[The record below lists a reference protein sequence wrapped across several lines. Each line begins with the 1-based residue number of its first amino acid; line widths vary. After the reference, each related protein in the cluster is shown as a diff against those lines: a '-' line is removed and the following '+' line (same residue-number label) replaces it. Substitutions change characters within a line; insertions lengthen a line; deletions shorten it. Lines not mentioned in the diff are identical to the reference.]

1 MGITIFAAVG
11 IFLAHCVRAGEP
23 SVPVQALDLGALIDL
38 GLSKNPRTRAA
49 WFQARALDA
58 ATSEAKAA
66 YFPKVSAAFAGGYDK
81 WYTPAVNAPDDF
93 RRRQATT
100 VLSIEYLLL
109 DFGRRAADVSRAVSL
124 LNSAG
129 LSFERRIQEVVFQ
142 IQRSY
147 FAHEAALVQLQAATA
162 MLAFAQTVE
171 ATVKWETSTGL
182 SSNPDLL
189 RAKKTTL
196 NCEYEL
202 EAAQALVHTTLG
214 DVCVAVGLPANAPV
228 RLASAE
234 MPVSTG
240 DLREKAGQLIEQA
253 LASRPDLAARAAD
266 VSAREA
272 DTRRAV
278 ADFFPEVKIE
288 GNYAYSAFQYNAA
301 AGDSRGDHAQG
312 VNGYGAF
319 LTAKWD
325 LFDGFARVAQERKR
339 RDEENASREE
349 LVLARLDATR
359 DVWSACQTALASARR
374 VDYAEGFVASA
385 KENFESVSLGY
396 EGGLHTVAEISE
408 AASQL
413 AVSRSAR
420 AVAVA
425 EYSTSLASLAL
436 AVGQPVPEK
445 PAALDS
451 YERDTK

>member
-1 MGITIFAAVG
+1 
-11 IFLAHCVRAGEP
+11 
-23 SVPVQALDLGALIDL
+23 
-38 GLSKNPRTRAA
+38 
-49 WFQARALDA
+49 
-58 ATSEAKAA
+58 
-66 YFPKVSAAFAGGYDK
+66 
-81 WYTPAVNAPDDF
+81 
-93 RRRQATT
+93 
-100 VLSIEYLLL
+100 
-109 DFGRRAADVSRAVSL
+109 
-124 LNSAG
+124 
-129 LSFERRIQEVVFQ
+129 
-142 IQRSY
+142 
-147 FAHEAALVQLQAATA
+147 
-162 MLAFAQTVE
+162 
-171 ATVKWETSTGL
+171 
-182 SSNPDLL
+182 
-189 RAKKTTL
+189 
-196 NCEYEL
+196 
-202 EAAQALVHTTLG
+202 
-214 DVCVAVGLPANAPV
+214 
-228 RLASAE
+228 
-234 MPVSTG
+234 
-240 DLREKAGQLIEQA
+240 
-253 LASRPDLAARAAD
+253 
-266 VSAREA
+266 
-272 DTRRAV
+272 TRRAV

-445 PAALDS
+445 PAALGP